1 MALGVPYRCLVVGP
15 SWVGDMLM
23 AQSLFKALA
32 ARHPGLE
39 LDVLAPAWSHGI
51 LARMPEVRRALVAP
65 FAHGRFA
72 LTERWRLGRELAREG
87 YDQAIVL
94 PNSWKSALVPF
105 FAGIPL
111 RSGYLG
117 EFRHGLL
124 SDKRRLDPQAMPRL
138 VERYSALA
146 FPAAP
151 TPLSQRGAGGDVIED
166 GISQRLQPESGSG
179 IPPHPPFPKGG
190 VAEFAPPQPRLT
202 VHPEAQQASLARLGL
217 RRDRRI
223 LALCPGAEYGPAK
236 RWPEAH
242 YAAVARAKL
251 EQGWQVWLFG
261 SAKDR
266 PVTEAIRQLAGDACA
281 NLAGQ
286 TSLEESVDLLACA
299 DAVVSNDSGLMHIAA
314 AVDVP
319 VIAVYG
325 STDPGYTPPYSDK
338 ARVVRLGLE
347 CSPCFKRE
355 CPLGHLDCLVKL
367 TPERVL
373 AVLDDSE
380 G

>member
-1 MALGVPYRCLVVGP
+1 MSSPKYSILIVGP

-32 ARHPGLE
+32 AREVGIEAGLE

-65 FAHGRFA
+65 FTHGSFG
-72 LTERWRLGRELAREG
+72 LKERWRLGRDLAREG

-111 RSGYLG
+111 RTGYLG

-124 SDKRRLDPQAMPRL
+124 NDKRRLDKQGMPRL
-138 VERYSALA
+138 VERYADLA
-146 FPAAP
+146 FPAWRSADTVGISP
-151 TPLSQRGAGGDVIED
+151 TPLLQRGAGG
-166 GISQRLQPESGSG
+166 ISPTIRPALGP
-179 IPPHPPFPKGG
+179 G
-190 VAEFAPPQPRLT
+190 VPPQPRLA
-202 VHPEAQQASLARLGL
+202 VHPEAQQATLTRLGL
-217 RRDRRI
+217 NRERRI
-223 LALCPGAEYGPAK
+223 LALCPGAEFGPAK

-261 SAKDR
+261 SAKDKA
-266 PVTEAIRQLAGDACA
+266 VTDTINHLTGDLCA

-286 TSLEESVDLLACA
+286 TTLEETVDLLACA
-299 DAVVSNDSGLMHIAA
+299 AAVVSNDSGLMHIAA

-319 VIAVYG
+319 LVAVYG

-338 ARVVRLGLE
+338 AQVVRLGLE

-355 CPLGHLDCLVKL
+355 CPLGHLDCLNKL
-367 TPERVL
+367 GAERVL
-373 AVLDDSE
+373 EVMPGCVE
-380 G
+380 

>member
-1 MALGVPYRCLVVGP
+1 MAIGPGVPYRCLVVGP

-32 ARHPGLE
+32 TCHPDRHPDRRPGLE

-65 FAHGRFA
+65 FAHGRFG
-72 LTERWRLGRELAREG
+72 LQERWRLGRELAAER

-94 PNSWKSALVPF
+94 SNSWKSALVPF

-111 RSGYLG
+111 RTGYLG

-124 SDKRRLDPQAMPRL
+124 NDKRRLDEKAMPRL
-138 VERYSALA
+138 VQRYAALA
-146 FPAAP
+146 FPPSRPGGGTADAG
-151 TPLSQRGAGGDVIED
+151 TP
-166 GISQRLQPESGSG
+166 P
-179 IPPHPPFPKGG
+179 
-190 VAEFAPPQPRLT
+190 APPQPRLT
-202 VHPEAQQASLARLGL
+202 VDPQAQQASLARLGL
-217 RRDRRI
+217 TLGRPV

-261 SAKDR
+261 SAKDQA
-266 PVTEAIRQLAGDACA
+266 VTDAIAAAAATSSKMGTAPA
-281 NLAGQ
+281 NLAGR
-286 TSLEESVDLLACA
+286 TTLEETVDLLACA
-299 DAVVSNDSGLMHIAA
+299 TAVVSNDSGLMHIAA

-319 VIAVYG
+319 VVAVYG
-325 STDPGYTPPYSDK
+325 STDPGYTPPFSDQ

-347 CSPCFKRE
+347 CSPCFERV
-355 CPLGHLDCLVKL
+355 CPLGHLNCLNQL
-367 TPERVL
+367 GPERVL
-373 AVLDDSE
+373 EVLPQ
-380 G
+380 

>member
-1 MALGVPYRCLVVGP
+1 
-15 SWVGDMLM
+15 MLM

-32 ARHPGLE
+32 ARHPSLE

-65 FAHGRFA
+65 FSHGSFG
-72 LTERWRLGRELAREG
+72 LKDRWHLGRKLAADH
-87 YDQAIVL
+87 YDQAIIL

-111 RSGYLG
+111 RTGYLG

-124 SDKRRLDPQAMPRL
+124 NDKRRLDKQALPRL
-138 VERYSALA
+138 VERYAELA
-146 FPAAP
+146 FPEREDAA
-151 TPLSQRGAGGDVIED
+151 RIA
-166 GISQRLQPESGSG
+166 
-179 IPPHPPFPKGG
+179 
-190 VAEFAPPQPRLT
+190 PQPRLRVNLQT
-202 VHPEAQQASLARLGL
+202 QHASLARLRLSLGKP
-217 RRDRRI
+217 I
-223 LALCPGAEYGPAK
+223 LALCPGAEFGPAK
-236 RWPEAH
+236 RWPETH

-251 EQGWQVWLFG
+251 AQGWQVWLFG

-266 PVTEAIRQLAGDACA
+266 SVTEAINQLAGSACE

-286 TSLEESVDLLACA
+286 TSLEETVDLLACA
-299 DAVVSNDSGLMHIAA
+299 AAVVSNDSGLMHIAA

-319 VIAVYG
+319 LVAVYG

-338 ARVVRLGLE
+338 ACVLRLGLE

-355 CPLGHLDCLVKL
+355 CPLGHLDCLNKL
-367 TPERVL
+367 GPERVL
-373 AVLDDSE
+373 EALPQ
-380 G
+380 

>member
-1 MALGVPYRCLVVGP
+1 
-15 SWVGDMLM
+15 MLM

-32 ARHPGLE
+32 ACHPGLE
-39 LDVLAPAWSHGI
+39 LDVFAPAWSHGI

-65 FAHGRFA
+65 FTHGSFG
-72 LTERWRLGRELAREG
+72 LKERWRLGRELAREG

-94 PNSWKSALVPF
+94 PNSWKSALLPF

-111 RSGYLG
+111 RTGYLG

-124 SDKRRLDPQAMPRL
+124 NDKRGLDKQGLPRL
-138 VERYSALA
+138 VERYAALA
-146 FPAAP
+146 FPPSPRGGGGAAP
-151 TPLSQRGAGGDVIED
+151 LA
-166 GISQRLQPESGSG
+166 
-179 IPPHPPFPKGG
+179 
-190 VAEFAPPQPRLT
+190 PQPRLA
-202 VHPEAQQASLARLGL
+202 VHPEAQQATLTRLGL
-217 RRDRRI
+217 NREHRI
-223 LALCPGAEYGPAK
+223 LALCPGAAFGVAK

-251 EQGWQVWLFG
+251 EQGWQVWLLG
-261 SAKDR
+261 SAKDKT
-266 PVTEAIRQLAGDACA
+266 VTDTINQLTGDLCA

-286 TSLEESVDLLACA
+286 TSLEETVDLLACA

-319 VIAVYG
+319 LVAVYG

-338 ARVVRLGLE
+338 AKVVRLGLE

-355 CPLGHLDCLVKL
+355 CPLGHLDCLHKL
-367 TPERVL
+367 GPERVL
-373 AVLDDSE
+373 EALPE
-380 G
+380 